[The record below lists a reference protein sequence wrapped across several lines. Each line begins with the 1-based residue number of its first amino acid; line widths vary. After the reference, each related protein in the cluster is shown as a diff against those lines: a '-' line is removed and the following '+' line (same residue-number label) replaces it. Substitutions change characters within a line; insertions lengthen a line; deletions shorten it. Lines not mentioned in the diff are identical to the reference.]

1 MSAKLGQRMGRT
13 AQLGCNKDLDL
24 PEITMNTPLNTIVSD
39 LALSESLLCGM

>member
-13 AQLGCNKDLDL
+13 AQLGCSKGLDL
-24 PEITMNTPLNTIVSD
+24 PEITRNTALNTTVSD